1 MAERKQV
8 HVVYENLVWKVKVV
22 GETTARSTH
31 TTKADAVTKG
41 RSVAKSLAPSELYI
55 HNMDGTIGE
64 RETYEAD
71 PYPPRG

>member
-22 GETTARSTH
+22 GESAARSTH
-31 TTKADAVTKG
+31 STKADAVAAG
-41 RSVAKSLAPSELYI
+41 RRVAKSLAPSELYI
-55 HNMDGTIGE
+55 HNMDGTISE